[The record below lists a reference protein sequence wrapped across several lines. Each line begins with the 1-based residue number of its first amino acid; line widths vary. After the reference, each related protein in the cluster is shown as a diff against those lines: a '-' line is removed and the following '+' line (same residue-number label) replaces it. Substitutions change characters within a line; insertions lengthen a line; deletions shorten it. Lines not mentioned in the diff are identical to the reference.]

1 MYGTR
6 KIEKTDIDK
15 LNEVA
20 KECEYNVA
28 ENPLTIDKSTKKRDY
43 FITINVGAKCYQDG
57 NATYEN
63 MKEYLYAIFDN
74 IVYACWDEEVGDNG
88 NVHLHLFTSFRYPI
102 SFGSMIKKFEGAHIE
117 PKKGSAYFA
126 VNYIRKPKGLELKGH
141 EKSHT
146 QIKPLLELGDFNAIV
161 EKGLYNKDGALI
173 AKTKDA
179 PSINERIDLL
189 VEKYETMQEIA
200 EADHYLFN
208 TYGKTIAVLLEKKK
222 MDRFK
227 ESPLVE
233 EIHGKHGVFYK
244 VHKLVYYIYGQ
255 EGSGKSF
262 STHLEYGELGQ
273 VGRVTFDKG
282 VANFDNYHGEPVMYL
297 NEFKGNIPLSA
308 LQNLLEEG
316 LVMLDARYN
325 DHQNL
330 ATTYIFDSNI
340 PFEKLYSNVRETEP
354 DKYRSFVRRITGG
367 VWETYQTNDGMR
379 YIALHDELLPKS
391 SRYGDKY
398 DPAKLRP
405 PFSEEWTGFRCIPLE
420 QLNKIKAYEARYV
433 YTEEKG
439 QQVLRK
445 DYLDYNEWFAEKTAR
460 FKLTPEEDAFLKS
473 ILANQCKQFHA
484 EMRHVEDAV
493 SASSYSDESK
503 LNILRAARHDVRFKY
518 KKDIRL

>member
-1 MYGTR
+1 MEP
-6 KIEKTDIDK
+6 KEIEDAAINK

-28 ENPLTIDKSTKKRDY
+28 ESQIAIDKSIKKRDY
-43 FITINVGAKCYQDG
+43 FLTINVGAKCHQDG
-57 NATYEN
+57 KATYEN
-63 MKEYLYAIFDN
+63 MREYLYVLFDN

-88 NVHLHLFTSFRYPI
+88 NVHLHLFVSFRNPI
-102 SFGSMIKKFEGAHIE
+102 GFGSMIKKFEGAHIE
-117 PKKGSAYFA
+117 PKKGSAFFA
-126 VNYIRKPKGLELKGH
+126 VNYIRKPKGLELKGR

-146 QIKPLLELGDFNAIV
+146 QTKPMLEMGDFDAIA
-161 EKGLYNKDGALI
+161 EKGLYNKDGALL
-173 AKTKDA
+173 AKSKPK
-179 PSINERIDLL
+179 PSINDQIEALI
-189 VEKYETMQEIA
+189 EKYETMQDIA
-200 EADHYLFN
+200 AADPYLFN

-222 MDRFK
+222 LDRFK
-227 ESPLVE
+227 KSPLVE
-233 EIHGKHGVFYK
+233 EVHGKNGVFYK

-297 NEFKGNIPLSA
+297 NEFKGNIPLSS

-316 LVMLDARYN
+316 LVMLDARYT

-340 PFEKLYSNVRETEP
+340 PFEKLYSNVRESEP

-367 VWETYQTNDGMR
+367 VWETYQTNDGIR
-379 YIALHDELLPKS
+379 YIALHEELLPKS
-391 SRYGDKY
+391 CRYGDKY
-398 DPAKLRP
+398 DPSKLRP
-405 PFSEEWTGFRCIPLE
+405 PFSEEWTGFKHITLE
-420 QLNKIKAYEARYV
+420 QLNKIKTYEARYV

-445 DYLDYNEWFAEKTAR
+445 DYLDYNEWTAEKTAR
-460 FKLTPEEDAFLKS
+460 FKLSAEEAAFLQS
-473 ILANQCKQFHA
+473 ILANPCKQFHA
-484 EMRHVEDAV
+484 EMRHIEDAV
-493 SASSYSDESK
+493 STSSYSEESK